1 MANLAPRGRDPE
13 ALRTRLW
20 HGTRELH
27 RARVF
32 ALVVSFHKVLRLIR
46 KLIKGL
52 RLDPGGEAS
61 LYKK

>member
-13 ALRTRLW
+13 ALRKRLW

-32 ALVVSFHKVLRLIR
+32 ALVVSFHNVL
-46 KLIKGL
+46 
-52 RLDPGGEAS
+52 
-61 LYKK
+61 